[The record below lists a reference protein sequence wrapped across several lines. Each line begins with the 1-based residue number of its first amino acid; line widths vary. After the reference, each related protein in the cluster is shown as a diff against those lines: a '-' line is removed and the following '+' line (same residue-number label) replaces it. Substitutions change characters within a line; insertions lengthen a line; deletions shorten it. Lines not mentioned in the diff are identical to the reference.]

1 MVLNSPQPASVHNG
15 HAVEKSDNLY
25 KKNSVESNG
34 QNRFA
39 TNTDEF
45 KNPAPMKRDSVR
57 SSLKSY
63 YSLRST
69 DTGDYVSCK
78 SSLNSSVENLQDYEE
93 SGPDV
98 NGTNTGETVNNG
110 SDIGDKVGT
119 ISGEIENSSEIEG
132 IGDRIA
138 NFPDEIDN
146 VRIQKRIG
154 MDRALNVPDKIDGG
168 HNRNDSSDRIKIDA
182 NGRIVEIVDENG
194 NKQLSHKIDTRVDNL
209 DTSETSEKLLD
220 QDFHHKD
227 NLIQSSRERE
237 IFNRPPEDFANTNEA
252 FIQNEKLA
260 STNNRASRN
269 TNRLPKKSNG
279 NIDGDNNTVS
289 EKPANHNNPDANQ
302 SSMESHTSILGQE
315 NPGIKQT
322 IKIDPNKLTDI
333 KVFVDDLVKESETN
347 VANNIY
353 GTESAENL
361 AKSAENVATIGV
373 ATNHS
378 VIDMETVM
386 DQHKKDRD
394 SGNQQSLNEEL
405 PNSRIVMD
413 EHGLGD
419 SGLNDVL
426 NRYKIDP
433 LTRESKDVVIN
444 MDDVNKVDREAEDGF
459 KDVPLDEASPLDDK
473 YKVNSLNSSFFVATP
488 PSATATATMVNF
500 GDLVQRA
507 RDTFDSGKSK
517 PYEFRRRQLQ
527 QLHKQEAVLFEI
539 EFLANDVR
547 NTLNHLKEWMTP
559 EKPGKDIA
567 NMLDGVYIY
576 PDPYGVC
583 LIIGAW
589 NYPLQLSLLPAAGA
603 IAAGNVVILKP
614 SEVAPASAKIMAELL
629 PKYLDNDTFQV
640 VLGGVEET
648 TELLKHRFD
657 YIFYTGSTS
666 VGKIVRQAANE
677 HLTPVTLELGGK
689 SPLYIDSSVNIE
701 LAVRRFL
708 WGKCIN
714 AGQTCIAPDYIL
726 CSRQVQAQILNH
738 AKAVLDSWYT
748 EQVQGSKHY
757 CRIVS
762 DKHFQRLKSLVH
774 SSGTIALGGDMDA
787 SDRFIS
793 PTILVDVK
801 PTDPI
806 MGEEIFGPILPIIN
820 VESAFEAIQFINAR
834 QAPPLVLYLFTS
846 DSKVRDAFIDKV
858 RCGGVCV
865 NDTVTHVAVD
875 TLPFGGVGMS
885 GMGAYHGKYSFDTFT
900 HRKSCLVK
908 DYNPVLEA
916 LSASRYPPYSENKM
930 KFIMMLMRKRPLIPG
945 VRYLPYLGLF
955 GLGVLSSVLFQYLAT
970 DKESVVQ

>member
-1 MVLNSPQPASVHNG
+1 MVLNNPQPASVHNG
-15 HAVEKSDNLY
+15 HAVEKRDNLY

-57 SSLKSY
+57 SSFKSY

-93 SGPDV
+93 PYKYTGDYVSCKSSLNSSVENLQDYEESGPDV
-98 NGTNTGETVNNG
+98 NGTSTGETVNNG

-119 ISGEIENSSEIEG
+119 ISSEIENSSEISEIEG

-154 MDRALNVPDKIDGG
+154 MDKALNVPDKIDGG
-168 HNRNDSSDRIKIDA
+168 HNRNDSSDRIKIDD
-182 NGRIVEIVDENG
+182 NGRIIEIVDENE
-194 NKQLSHKIDTRVDNL
+194 NKQVSHKIDTRVDNL

-279 NIDGDNNTVS
+279 NFDGDNNTVS
-289 EKPANHNNPDANQ
+289 EKPANHNNPANQ

-386 DQHKKDRD
+386 DQHKKDID
-394 SGNQQSLNEEL
+394 SGKDQQSLDEEL

-413 EHGLGD
+413 EHGLDDNGH
-419 SGLNDVL
+419 NDVL

-433 LTRESKDVVIN
+433 LIRESKDVVIN

-459 KDVPLDEASPLDDK
+459 KDVPLDE
-473 YKVNSLNSSFFVATP
+473 
-488 PSATATATMVNF
+488 
-500 GDLVQRA
+500 
-507 RDTFDSGKSK
+507 GKK
-517 PYEFRRRQLQ
+517 KR
-527 QLHKQEAVLFEI
+527 
-539 EFLANDVR
+539 
-547 NTLNHLKEWMTP
+547 
-559 EKPGKDIA
+559 
-567 NMLDGVYIY
+567 
-576 PDPYGVC
+576 
-583 LIIGAW
+583 
-589 NYPLQLSLLPAAGA
+589 
-603 IAAGNVVILKP
+603 
-614 SEVAPASAKIMAELL
+614 
-629 PKYLDNDTFQV
+629 
-640 VLGGVEET
+640 
-648 TELLKHRFD
+648 HRL
-657 YIFYTGSTS
+657 
-666 VGKIVRQAANE
+666 R
-677 HLTPVTLELGGK
+677 
-689 SPLYIDSSVNIE
+689 
-701 LAVRRFL
+701 
-708 WGKCIN
+708 
-714 AGQTCIAPDYIL
+714 
-726 CSRQVQAQILNH
+726 
-738 AKAVLDSWYT
+738 
-748 EQVQGSKHY
+748 
-757 CRIVS
+757 
-762 DKHFQRLKSLVH
+762 
-774 SSGTIALGGDMDA
+774 
-787 SDRFIS
+787 
-793 PTILVDVK
+793 
-801 PTDPI
+801 
-806 MGEEIFGPILPIIN
+806 
-820 VESAFEAIQFINAR
+820 
-834 QAPPLVLYLFTS
+834 
-846 DSKVRDAFIDKV
+846 
-858 RCGGVCV
+858 
-865 NDTVTHVAVD
+865 
-875 TLPFGGVGMS
+875 
-885 GMGAYHGKYSFDTFT
+885 
-900 HRKSCLVK
+900 
-908 DYNPVLEA
+908 
-916 LSASRYPPYSENKM
+916 
-930 KFIMMLMRKRPLIPG
+930 
-945 VRYLPYLGLF
+945 
-955 GLGVLSSVLFQYLAT
+955 
-970 DKESVVQ
+970 

>member
-1 MVLNSPQPASVHNG
+1 MVLNNPQPASVHNG

-57 SSLKSY
+57 SSFKSY

-93 SGPDV
+93 PPDV
-98 NGTNTGETVNNG
+98 NGTSTGETVNNG

-119 ISGEIENSSEIEG
+119 ISGEIENSSEI
-132 IGDRIA
+132 
-138 NFPDEIDN
+138 
-146 VRIQKRIG
+146 
-154 MDRALNVPDKIDGG
+154 
-168 HNRNDSSDRIKIDA
+168 RNDSSDRIKIDA
-182 NGRIVEIVDENG
+182 NGRIIEIVDENE
-194 NKQLSHKIDTRVDNL
+194 NKQVSHKIDTRVDNL

-279 NIDGDNNTVS
+279 NFDGDNNTVS
-289 EKPANHNNPDANQ
+289 EKPANHNNPANQ

-386 DQHKKDRD
+386 DQHKKDID
-394 SGNQQSLNEEL
+394 SGKDQQSLDEEL

-433 LTRESKDVVIN
+433 LIRESKDVVIN

-459 KDVPLDEASPLDDK
+459 KDVPLDE
-473 YKVNSLNSSFFVATP
+473 
-488 PSATATATMVNF
+488 
-500 GDLVQRA
+500 
-507 RDTFDSGKSK
+507 GKST
-517 PYEFRRRQLQ
+517 E
-527 QLHKQEAVLFEI
+527 
-539 EFLANDVR
+539 N
-547 NTLNHLKEWMTP
+547 
-559 EKPGKDIA
+559 
-567 NMLDGVYIY
+567 
-576 PDPYGVC
+576 
-583 LIIGAW
+583 
-589 NYPLQLSLLPAAGA
+589 
-603 IAAGNVVILKP
+603 
-614 SEVAPASAKIMAELL
+614 
-629 PKYLDNDTFQV
+629 FQ
-640 VLGGVEET
+640 
-648 TELLKHRFD
+648 
-657 YIFYTGSTS
+657 
-666 VGKIVRQAANE
+666 N
-677 HLTPVTLELGGK
+677 
-689 SPLYIDSSVNIE
+689 
-701 LAVRRFL
+701 
-708 WGKCIN
+708 
-714 AGQTCIAPDYIL
+714 
-726 CSRQVQAQILNH
+726 
-738 AKAVLDSWYT
+738 
-748 EQVQGSKHY
+748 
-757 CRIVS
+757 
-762 DKHFQRLKSLVH
+762 
-774 SSGTIALGGDMDA
+774 
-787 SDRFIS
+787 
-793 PTILVDVK
+793 
-801 PTDPI
+801 PI
-806 MGEEIFGPILPIIN
+806 K
-820 VESAFEAIQFINAR
+820 
-834 QAPPLVLYLFTS
+834 T
-846 DSKVRDAFIDKV
+846 
-858 RCGGVCV
+858 
-865 NDTVTHVAVD
+865 
-875 TLPFGGVGMS
+875 
-885 GMGAYHGKYSFDTFT
+885 
-900 HRKSCLVK
+900 
-908 DYNPVLEA
+908 
-916 LSASRYPPYSENKM
+916 
-930 KFIMMLMRKRPLIPG
+930 
-945 VRYLPYLGLF
+945 
-955 GLGVLSSVLFQYLAT
+955 
-970 DKESVVQ
+970 